1 MWAVTSLPSSQHTSR
16 THAKKQI
23 SVRIVGCWT
32 HDAAGEML
40 LAAGNPAIRL
50 RLLLP
55 ASPKP
60 PLGSEGAEGEDKG
73 SSLLPPQG

>member
-1 MWAVTSLPSSQHTSR
+1 MQQEKCFW
-16 THAKKQI
+16 
-23 SVRIVGCWT
+23 
-32 HDAAGEML
+32 L
-40 LAAGNPAIRL
+40 LANPAIRL
-50 RLLLP
+50 RFLLP

>member
-40 LAAGNPAIRL
+40 LAAGESCHQVKAPAACL
-50 RLLLP
+50 TK
-55 ASPKP
+55 ASFGK
-60 PLGSEGAEGEDKG
+60 
-73 SSLLPPQG
+73 